1 MPMPEF
7 DQLVSSYPAWAMASA
22 LLAGI
27 ASSASPCAIAAVPL
41 VVGYVGGYA
50 GGSRWRAFGYAAAF
64 VFGMALTFT
73 AAAAAMVTAG
83 AIFGPAGQVWQ
94 MFMAALAIIFGGHLL
109 GIWRLPGLEK
119 LSCALPPL
127 RWRGALGAAVAGGL
141 SGLVFAP
148 CATPVLVGILSVIGS
163 QSEAQYGIALM
174 FAYALGHGALLL
186 AAGSSIG
193 FAQWLAHS
201 RLAANAGRIFVRLAG
216 GLLLAYGAWL
226 LWEVWR

>member
-1 MPMPEF
+1 MMAEF
-7 DQLVSSYPAWAMASA
+7 DQLVTTYPIWAMASA

-64 VFGMALTFT
+64 VLGMALTFT
-73 AAAAAMVTAG
+73 AAAVAMVTAG
-83 AIFGPAGQVWQ
+83 AIFGPAGHVWQ
-94 MFMAALAIIFGGHLL
+94 IVMAALAIVFGGHLL
-109 GIWRLPGLEK
+109 GIWHLPGLGK

-141 SGLVFAP
+141 SGVVFAP

-163 QSEAQYGIALM
+163 QSDPQFGVVLM
-174 FAYALGHGALLL
+174 FAYAVGHGALLL

-201 RLAANAGRIFVRLAG
+201 RLAANAGQIFVRLAG
-216 GLLLAYGAWL
+216 GLLLLYGAWL
-226 LWEVWR
+226 LWEIWR